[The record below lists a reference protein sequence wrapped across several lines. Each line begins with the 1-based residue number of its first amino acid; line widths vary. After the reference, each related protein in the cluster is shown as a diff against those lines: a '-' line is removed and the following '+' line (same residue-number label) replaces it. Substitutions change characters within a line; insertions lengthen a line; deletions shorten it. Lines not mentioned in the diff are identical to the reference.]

1 MAEGMTYLA
10 LAYLGMLIAI
20 GIWTWTVFSRS
31 NDLQQRIEAVEG
43 KIEDSKSNS
52 IVITS
57 PASEEQE

>member
-10 LAYLGMLIAI
+10 VAYLGMLVAI

-31 NDLQQRIEAVEG
+31 NDLQKRLEAVED
-43 KIEDSKSNS
+43 KIEDSKPNS

-57 PASEEQE
+57 PATEEQE

>member
-10 LAYLGMLIAI
+10 VAYLGMLIAI

-43 KIEDSKSNS
+43 KIEASKPKSV
-52 IVITS
+52 VITS

>member
-10 LAYLGMLIAI
+10 VAYLGMLIAI

-43 KIEDSKSNS
+43 KIEDSKPNS

-57 PASEEQE
+57 SATGEQE

>member
-10 LAYLGMLIAI
+10 VAYLGMLVAI

-31 NDLQQRIEAVEG
+31 NDLQKRIEAVED
-43 KIEDSKSNS
+43 KIEDSKPNS

-57 PASEEQE
+57 PDTEEQE

>member
-10 LAYLGMLIAI
+10 VAYLGMLVAI

-43 KIEDSKSNS
+43 KIEDSKPN
-52 IVITS
+52 IVVITS
-57 PASEEQE
+57 PATEEQE

>member
-10 LAYLGMLIAI
+10 VAYLGMLIAI

-43 KIEDSKSNS
+43 KIGDSKPNS

>member
-10 LAYLGMLIAI
+10 VAYLGMLIAI

>member
-10 LAYLGMLIAI
+10 VAYLGMLVAI

-43 KIEDSKSNS
+43 KIEDSKLNS

-57 PASEEQE
+57 PATEEQE

>member
-10 LAYLGMLIAI
+10 VAYLGMLIAI

-43 KIEDSKSNS
+43 KIEDSKPNS

-57 PASEEQE
+57 SASEEQE

>member
-10 LAYLGMLIAI
+10 VAYLGMLIAI

-43 KIEDSKSNS
+43 KIKDSKPNS

>member
-10 LAYLGMLIAI
+10 VAYLGMLIAI

-43 KIEDSKSNS
+43 KIEDSKTNS